1 MSQVLKA
8 GRLERRARE
17 IVENLNGSWG
27 RGKGMCVC
35 PAHDDRSPSL
45 SVTLGRTAILFHCFA
60 GCSNEEVI
68 AALGRRG
75 VRARDLFDG
84 GGAALAEP
92 QPRQEGPDRNARR
105 VWAVSARLR
114 DSLAERY
121 LSGRSIR
128 EFSAELR
135 FDNQTPLGPR
145 DRVRFLPAMIAAVR
159 TDLGVIAV
167 HRTFLDPEGGGLA
180 RFQQP
185 RRALGSLGTGAVR
198 LAPPRDG
205 VLGLAEGIERCRRC
219 SSFGFPAGLRSAT
232 SASVWSPSPTECA
245 SFTSFW
251 ITTPGAIWPRRERAR
266 LTSAKI
272 GALCRTGRTG
282 SVSTGTTSFKSG
294 RLSEDDPM
302 KRGGGFGPDESRRT
316 ALGLVRR
323 FPCSLLPLSLCPFPL
338 NRWCSRQPANSP
350 LG

>member
-1 MSQVLKA
+1 MSQVLKDCS
-8 GRLERRARE
+8 LERRARE
-17 IVENLNGSWG
+17 IAERFNGYWS

-75 VRARDLFDG
+75 VRARDLFHG
-84 GGAALAEP
+84 GGAPLLEP

-105 VWAVSARLR
+105 VWAGSGPLN
-114 DSLAERY
+114 SSPAERY

-128 EFSAELR
+128 EYSPELR

-167 HRTFLDPEGGGLA
+167 HRTFLDSKGSGLA
-180 RFQQP
+180 RFPQP

-205 VLGLAEGIERCRRC
+205 VLGLAEGIETALSAMQLFQVPCWATLGNER
-219 SSFGFPAGLRSAT
+219 FGLVTIPESVRQLHLFIDHDAGGDLAEARAHAAYRQVQRQFIT
-232 SASVWSPSPTECA
+232 SRP
-245 SFTSFW
+245 
-251 ITTPGAIWPRRERAR
+251 
-266 LTSAKI
+266 K
-272 GALCRTGRTG
+272 
-282 SVSTGTTSFKSG
+282 
-294 RLSEDDPM
+294 
-302 KRGGGFGPDESRRT
+302 GFGLDWNDVLQARMAIVP
-316 ALGLVRR
+316 
-323 FPCSLLPLSLCPFPL
+323 
-338 NRWCSRQPANSP
+338 
-350 LG
+350 